1 MFAVQADGSEIT
13 TIEGLAKDGQLHPLQ
28 EGFWQEHGLQCGYCT
43 PGMIMS
49 AVNLL
54 NETPN
59 PTEQQIRE
67 GISGNF
73 CRCTG
78 YQHIVNAIQSACG
91 REEIAMATT
100 PVLPKLVGER
110 VKRREDPRLIQ
121 GRGTYVDDI
130 KIAGMQ
136 HLAFKR
142 CDVAHGRIRSI
153 DVSAAEA
160 MDGVEAVFTGAQIAE
175 LLAPMPIATPFPSPP
190 HRAVAVDVVRY
201 AGEPVAVVVASN
213 RYTAR
218 DAADAIVVDIDPLP
232 AVVDPELAMT
242 GQPTVIHPDF
252 PNNLAVA
259 LVPSGTGVTPDGKVD
274 DSAIDKAFAQA
285 EVVVSQRMMN
295 QRLVPNAIEPRGV
308 VAHFE
313 PGKGSMTIWSSTQNP
328 HILRSM
334 IAAMTGLGQDQVRAI
349 APEVGG
355 GFGAKINIYA
365 EEYVTAAIS
374 KRLGIPVK
382 WIEDR
387 SEAFVATTHG
397 RDIIGYVDIAATRS
411 GKVLGLKMR
420 LIADI
425 GAYNMLLTAAIPT
438 LTMLMANGTYAI
450 PAIRTT
456 LTEVFTNKTPT
467 DAYRGAGR
475 PEATYFVERAMDMLA
490 RELKMD
496 PGELRRRNFI
506 PPDQFPYAT
515 QMGAVYDSG
524 DYPKALDL
532 ALKAS
537 NWKALVAE
545 RDAARKDGR
554 LVGLGL
560 AMYVEVCGLGPS
572 SSLPTGGWEHSQ
584 VTIERDGR
592 ISATTGAS
600 PHGQGNET
608 TFAQMLADQFSVPI
622 EHITIHHGDT
632 GVVKQGIGTFG
643 SRSQAVGGAA
653 LHLAGGKVKAKMA
666 KFAAALL
673 EAHEDDIVFE
683 NGRIGVKGSP
693 ASAKSFAE
701 VAGYAYVPVP
711 LPPGLEPGLSEE
723 AFFEP
728 ANNTYPFGCVITM
741 LEIDRETGEPTLL
754 KLVAVDDAGHLINPL
769 IVEGQIHGGL
779 AQGIGQAMVEE
790 AVYNDD
796 GQLLTGSFMDYAL
809 PRATD
814 FPRFELHATVTPTPV
829 NPLGAKGVGEAG
841 TLGSTPSIVNAAVD
855 ALAEFGVTH
864 IDMMLRPEK
873 LWRIIHG
880 GQA

>member
-1 MFAVQADGSEIT
+1 MPAS
-13 TIEGLAKDGQLHPLQ
+13 
-28 EGFWQEHGLQCGYCT
+28 
-43 PGMIMS
+43 
-49 AVNLL
+49 
-54 NETPN
+54 
-59 PTEQQIRE
+59 
-67 GISGNF
+67 
-73 CRCTG
+73 
-78 YQHIVNAIQSACG
+78 
-91 REEIAMATT
+91 
-100 PVLPKLVGER
+100 PVLPKLVGQR

-121 GRGTYVDDI
+121 GRGTFVDDL
-130 KIAGMQ
+130 KIAGLLHM
-136 HLAFKR
+136 AFKR
-142 CDVAHGRIRSI
+142 GDVAHGRIVSI
-153 DVSAAEA
+153 DTSAAEA
-160 MDGVEAVFTGAQIAE
+160 MDGVEAVYTGAQIAE

-201 AGEPVAVVVASN
+201 GGEPVAVVVATD
-213 RYTAR
+213 RYVAR
-218 DAADAIVVDIDPLP
+218 DAADAIVVSYDSLP

-242 GQPTVIHPDF
+242 GKPTVIHPDF

-259 LVPSGTGVTPDGKVD
+259 LVPSGTGVSADGKTVD
-274 DSAIDKAFAQA
+274 DSAIDRAFAQA
-285 EVVVSQRMMN
+285 EVLISQRMLN
-295 QRLVPNAIEPRGV
+295 QRLIPSAMESRGV

-313 PGKGSMTIWSSTQNP
+313 PGKGTITIWSSTQNP

-334 IAAMTGLGQDQVRAI
+334 IAAMLGLGQDQVRAI
-349 APEVGG
+349 APDVGG

-365 EEYVTAAIS
+365 EEYVAAVVS
-374 KRLGIPVK
+374 RHLGLPVK

-397 RDIIGYVDIAATRS
+397 RDILAYVDLAAKRDGT
-411 GKVLGLKMR
+411 VLGLKLR

-438 LTMLMANGTYAI
+438 LTMLMANATYNI

-490 RELKMD
+490 KELGMD
-496 PGELRRRNFI
+496 PADVRRKNFI
-506 PPDQFPYAT
+506 PSDKFPFQT

-524 DYPKALDL
+524 DYGKALDL
-532 ALKAS
+532 ALEKS
-537 NWKALVAE
+537 GWTELKKQ
-545 RDAARKDGR
+545 RDAAKAEGR

-608 TFAQMLADQFSVPI
+608 TFAQMLADQFGVPI
-622 EHITIHHGDT
+622 EHVTILHGDT
-632 GVVKQGIGTFG
+632 AVVKQGIGTFG
-643 SRSQAVGGAA
+643 SRSQAVGGTA

-673 EAHEDDIVFE
+673 EAHEDDLVFE
-683 NGRIGVKGSP
+683 NGTISVKGAP
-693 ASAKSFAE
+693 ARGKSFAE
-701 VAGYAYVPVP
+701 VAGFAYVPVP
-711 LPPGLEPGLSEE
+711 LPPGVEPGLSEE

-728 ANNTYPFGCVITM
+728 ANNTYPFGCHISM

-754 KLVAVDDAGHLINPL
+754 KLVAVDDAGHLINPM

-779 AQGIGQAMVEE
+779 AQGIGQAMIEE
-790 AVYNDD
+790 AAYNED
-796 GQLLTGSFMDYAL
+796 GQLVTGSFMDYAM
-809 PRATD
+809 PRAID

-841 TLGSTPSIVNAAVD
+841 TLGSTPCIVAAAVD
-855 ALAEFGVTH
+855 ALSEFGVRH

-873 LWRIIHG
+873 LWRIING
-880 GQA
+880 GRA

>member
-1 MFAVQADGSEIT
+1 
-13 TIEGLAKDGQLHPLQ
+13 
-28 EGFWQEHGLQCGYCT
+28 
-43 PGMIMS
+43 
-49 AVNLL
+49 
-54 NETPN
+54 
-59 PTEQQIRE
+59 
-67 GISGNF
+67 
-73 CRCTG
+73 
-78 YQHIVNAIQSACG
+78 
-91 REEIAMATT
+91 MATS

-121 GRGTYVDDI
+121 GRATYVDDI
-130 KIAGMQ
+130 KIAGML

-142 CDVAHGRIRSI
+142 SDVAHGRITSV
-153 DVSAAEA
+153 DVSAALA
-160 MDGVEAVFTGAQIAE
+160 MDGVEAIFTGADIAE
-175 LLAPMPIATPFPSPP
+175 MLGPMPIGTPFPSPP
-190 HRAVAVDVVRY
+190 HRAVTPDVVRY
-201 AGEPVAVVVASN
+201 AGEPVAVVVATN

-232 AVVDPELAMT
+232 AVVDLERAMT
-242 GQPTVIHPDF
+242 GQPAVIHPDF

-259 LVPSGTGVTPDGKVD
+259 LVPSGTGVGLDGTVD
-274 DSAIDKAFAQA
+274 DSAIDKAFASA
-285 EVVVSQRMMN
+285 EVVLSQRMVN
-295 QRLVPNAIEPRGV
+295 QRLVPNAMEPRGV

-328 HILRSM
+328 HILRTM

-355 GFGAKINIYA
+355 GFGAKINIYG
-365 EEYVTAAIS
+365 EEYVAAAVS
-374 KRLGIPVK
+374 KRLGLPVK

-397 RDIIGYVDIAATRS
+397 RDILGYIDIAANRE

-438 LTMLMANGTYAI
+438 LTMLMANGTYDI

-496 PGELRRRNFI
+496 PAELRRRNFI
-506 PPDQFPYAT
+506 PADKFPFAT

-524 DYPKALDL
+524 DYDKALSA
-532 ALKAS
+532 ALNAC
-537 NWKALVAE
+537 NWPTLVAE

-572 SSLPTGGWEHSQ
+572 SSLPTGGWEHGQ

-608 TFAQMLADQFSVPI
+608 TFGQMLADQFGVPL
-622 EHITIHHGDT
+622 EHITILHGDT

-643 SRSQAVGGAA
+643 SRSQAVAGTA

-683 NGRIGVKGSP
+683 NGRVGVKGAP
-693 ASAKSFAE
+693 ASSKSFAE

-711 LPPGLEPGLSEE
+711 LPPGLEPGLSDE

-728 ANNTYPFGCVITM
+728 ANNTYPFGCHISM

-754 KLVAVDDAGHLINPL
+754 RLVAVDDAGNLINPL

-779 AQGIGQAMVEE
+779 AQGIGQAMIEE
-790 AVYNDD
+790 AVYSDD
-796 GQLLTGSFMDYAL
+796 GQLLTGSFMDYAM

-814 FPRFELHATVTPTPV
+814 FPRFEMHSTVTPTPV

-841 TLGSTPSIVNAAVD
+841 TLCSTPCIVNAAVD
-855 ALAEFGVTH
+855 ALAEFGVKH